1 MTGNT
6 IIASVNA
13 PAIPWIKSDK
23 GKARYFSVN
32 TPVGTS
38 ADKQCGRAVYSDLH
52 ITNTAG
58 PTTIGRDSGGIF
70 AGDSY
75 LSPRHATFTAR
86 GRQVMVRDESSLNG
100 VYRKIGRDEPIRV
113 R

>member
-1 MTGNT
+1 MGKISLTDVLDT
-6 IIASVNA
+6 VSSVNA

-58 PTTIGRDSGGIF
+58 PTTIEACKIAPG
-70 AGDSY
+70 A
-75 LSPRHATFTAR
+75 LSPQQKALEFMLFDLSACISDDRATPTPP
-86 GRQVMVRDESSLNG
+86 
-100 VYRKIGRDEPIRV
+100 K
-113 R
+113 